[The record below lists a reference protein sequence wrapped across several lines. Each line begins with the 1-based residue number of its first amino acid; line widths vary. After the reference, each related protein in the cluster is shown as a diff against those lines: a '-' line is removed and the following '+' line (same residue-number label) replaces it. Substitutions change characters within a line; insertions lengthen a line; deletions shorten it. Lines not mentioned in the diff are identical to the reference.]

1 MNLNFQKKREKKED
15 NDDVNNNNNKER
27 EPRGNLPIALD
38 DNESDK
44 SDDEFREF
52 DEVEEL

>member
-1 MNLNFQKKREKKED
+1 M
-15 NDDVNNNNNKER
+15 NNNNNKER